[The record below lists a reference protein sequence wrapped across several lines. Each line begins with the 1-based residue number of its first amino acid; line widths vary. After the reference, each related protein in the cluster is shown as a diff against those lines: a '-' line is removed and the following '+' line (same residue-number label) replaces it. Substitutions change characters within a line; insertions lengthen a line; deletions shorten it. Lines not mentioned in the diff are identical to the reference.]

1 MEAFSLSPMFRLNIP
16 HNSLSSKDMSAN
28 GANGNTNRTNEG
40 GAL

>member
-28 GANGNTNRTNEG
+28 GNTNRTNEG